1 MKIRVRKDKED
12 KGEFRGLL
20 LSFLLFLAAAAAF
33 GAGSLGFLNRTGQR
47 SQETL
52 RKAITRACIQ
62 CYAIEGRYPPS
73 VEYMEE
79 NYMYRLTLSSISAN
93 VNLSSSYLCRIFKSE
108 VGTSITNYLN
118 NLRIRKAA
126 TLIKENTMSMKEISS
141 MVGIDDQLYF
151 SRLFKKCMGISLS
164 EYGKRYHQ

>member
-47 SQETL
+47 TQETL
-52 RKAITRACIQ
+52 RKAITRACVQ

-73 VEYMEE
+73 VEYLEE
-79 NYMYRLTLSSISAN
+79 NYGIQIDHERKNTDRGTGHKRAFYHASVSG
-93 VNLSSSYLCRIFKSE
+93 LCFMRPFFCS
-108 VGTSITNYLN
+108 
-118 NLRIRKAA
+118 
-126 TLIKENTMSMKEISS
+126 
-141 MVGIDDQLYF
+141 
-151 SRLFKKCMGISLS
+151 
-164 EYGKRYHQ
+164 YGKQGI